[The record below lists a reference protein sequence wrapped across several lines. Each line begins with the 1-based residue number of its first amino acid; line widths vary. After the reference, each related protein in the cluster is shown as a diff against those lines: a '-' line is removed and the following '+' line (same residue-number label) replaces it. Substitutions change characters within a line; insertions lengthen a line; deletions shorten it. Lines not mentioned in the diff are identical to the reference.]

1 MWFYFSVPLKNVF
14 RQKRRS
20 FTLGINYAVVTFIL
34 VLLFAFSQGAVRNIT
49 TNLVR
54 SSAGHITISG
64 SYTAAG
70 RVYLGVRRYPEIT
83 AAVRQVFGGT
93 VRTIP
98 RYVVRS
104 ALYYKGISKRLDFT
118 GVDTTLD
125 AALKG
130 QLQFVSGSWNDFAA
144 TSNGVILP
152 KDVADY
158 FSLSVDDEVVMA
170 SRTRFGAF
178 NTGTLKVKGIYESAN
193 FFIQSLVLCQFPFI
207 QNLDLAEKNTASTLY
222 LYFPETTGMNQKRTQ
237 LSAELVRRGFEVN
250 KPADA
255 SAAIDAVSSASPTYK
270 VDTSG
275 ADSNRLTLSTLDEA
289 VSIVKIITSAV
300 NAVGGL
306 VGLIM
311 LFIIAVSIFINLRM
325 TINERL
331 REIGT
336 MRTIGLGSA
345 GITSMFIVEN
355 VILALLFSLIGVAA
369 ALVVAVVFVT
379 LVPLPA
385 SGAVS
390 LFLDKG
396 HLVLI
401 PRAVD
406 AAGVVLV
413 IAAFSAL
420 FSFFPARH
428 GGKIRPVDALTRTY

>member
-1 MWFYFSVPLKNVF
+1 MWFYFSIALKNVF

-54 SSAGHITISG
+54 STAGHITVSG

-70 RVYLGVRRYPEIT
+70 RVYLGVRRSPEVI

-93 VRTIP
+93 VKTIP

-104 ALYYKGISKRLDFT
+104 FLYYKGISKRLDFT

-125 AALKG
+125 SALKG
-130 QLQFVSGSWNDFAA
+130 QLQFVAGGWDQFASA
-144 TSNGVILP
+144 SNGVILP

-158 FSLSVDDEVVMA
+158 FSLSLDDEVVVA
-170 SRTRFGAF
+170 ARSRFGAF

-193 FFIQSLVLCQFPFI
+193 FFIQSLVLCQFSFT
-207 QNLDLAEKNTASTLY
+207 QDLDVAEKDTASTLY
-222 LYFPETTGMNQKRTQ
+222 LYFPDTTGMNQKRSQ
-237 LSAELVRRGFEVN
+237 LSAELARRGFEVN

-275 ADSNRLTLSTLDEA
+275 ADSTRLTLSTIDEA
-289 VSIVKIITSAV
+289 VSIVKIVTSAV
-300 NAVGGL
+300 NAVGGI

-336 MRTIGLGSA
+336 MRTIGLGSG
-345 GITSMFIVEN
+345 GITSMFVIEN
-355 VILALLFSLIGVAA
+355 VVLALLFSLIGVAA
-369 ALVVAVVFVT
+369 ALVVAVIFVT

-401 PRAVD
+401 PRAGD
-406 AAGVVLV
+406 AAGVVLA

-428 GGKIRPVDALTRTY
+428 GGKIRPVDALTRTF